1 MLRPAMG
8 SGGMPRPASAQR
20 VDARAAGMQRSGMHR
35 TAEVNPAAPAAS
47 AAADMADCPVAAA
60 SPSPASASAPATRLG
75 RFGKENG
82 NDRDRQQGRDRDDK
96 PPEHG
101 RLPRLHLPHPPPVQV
116 NNEP

>member
-1 MLRPAMG
+1 MPEMCPARV
-8 SGGMPRPASAQR
+8 GGLATASAGM
-20 VDARAAGMQRSGMHR
+20 AGM
-35 TAEVNPAAPAAS
+35 
-47 AAADMADCPVAAA
+47 ADR
-60 SPSPASASAPATRLG
+60 SASAPATRLG

-82 NDRDRQQGRDRDDK
+82 NDRDRQQGRERDDK